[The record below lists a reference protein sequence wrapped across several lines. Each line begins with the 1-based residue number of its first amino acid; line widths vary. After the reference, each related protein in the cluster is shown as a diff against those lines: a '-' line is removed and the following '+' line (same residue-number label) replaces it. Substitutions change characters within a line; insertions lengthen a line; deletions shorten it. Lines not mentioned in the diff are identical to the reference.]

1 MLKQEI
7 KNMYN
12 VAMGG
17 FIDLIA
23 ENKRFFTQK
32 EFEDNYA
39 KITNLTHTKSK
50 LDAIANKIEEEQKKN
65 KQIK

>member
-39 KITNLTHTKSK
+39 KITNLTHAKSK